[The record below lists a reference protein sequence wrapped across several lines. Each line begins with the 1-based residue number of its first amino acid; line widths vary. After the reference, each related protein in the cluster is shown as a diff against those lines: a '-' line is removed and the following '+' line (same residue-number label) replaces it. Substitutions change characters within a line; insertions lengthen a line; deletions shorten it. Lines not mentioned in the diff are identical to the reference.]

1 MNAVARLWDALGAG
15 DLERAA
21 DELHAHA
28 VVEWPH
34 SRQRFAS
41 RAAYLA
47 AWGALHVDGR
57 LEVRHVVT
65 EGRTVATEVRIED
78 ERRSWAVASFF
89 RLHDGRVLQAVEY
102 WVALGDRD

>member
-21 DELHAHA
+21 DELHAHV

-34 SRQRFAS
+34 SGQRFAS

-47 AWGALHVDGR
+47 AYGALHVDGH
-57 LEVRHVVT
+57 LTVRRIVT
-65 EGRTVATEVRIED
+65 EGRTVATEVHIEGD
-78 ERRSWAVASFF
+78 RGAWAVASFF
-89 RLHDGRVLQAVEY
+89 RLHDGRILQAVEY
-102 WVALGDRD
+102 WVRVGDRD